1 MIIRRAKK
9 KDIKDLSILFD
20 KYRIFY
26 KQSSDV
32 KNAQSFLKKRMKR
45 KESVIFVAEERD
57 ELIGFTQLFP
67 IFSSVSMKR
76 TWLLNDLYINER
88 SRGIGAATKLL
99 DAVKE
104 FGAETN
110 SKWLLLQ
117 TAANNFTAQKVYEKN
132 GWVKETD
139 ILCRK
144 DIYNHPLFLKNQSI
158 QIGIANMTIT
168 APKNP

>member
-1 MIIRRAKK
+1 MIVRIAKK
-9 KDIKDLSILFD
+9 KDLEVLSVLFD

-26 KQSSDV
+26 KQRSDV
-32 KNAQSFLKKRMKR
+32 DNARSFLKKRMKR

-76 TWLLNDLYINER
+76 TWLLNDLYVNER

-99 DAVKE
+99 DAAKE
-104 FGAETN
+104 FGAETR

-117 TAANNFTAQKVYEKN
+117 TAADNFTAQKVYEKN
-132 GWVKETD
+132 GWIKETD
-139 ILCRK
+139 LFYRK
-144 DIYNHPLFLKNQSI
+144 DI
-158 QIGIANMTIT
+158 
-168 APKNP
+168 

>member
-9 KDIKDLSILFD
+9 KDLEQLSVLFD

-26 KQSSDV
+26 KQDPDM
-32 KNAQSFLKKRMKR
+32 KNAKAFIKKRMKR
-45 KESVIFVAEERD
+45 KESVIFVAEERK

-76 TWLLNDLYINER
+76 TWLLNDLYVNEKAR
-88 SRGIGAATKLL
+88 GKGTASRLLNAA
-99 DAVKE
+99 KE

-117 TAANNFTAQKVYEKN
+117 TAADNFTAQKVYEKN
-132 GWVKETD
+132 GWIKETD
-139 ILCRK
+139 FFYRM
-144 DIYNHPLFLKNQSI
+144 DV
-158 QIGIANMTIT
+158 
-168 APKNP
+168 

>member
-1 MIIRRAKK
+1 MTIRRAKK
-9 KDIKDLSILFD
+9 KDIGDLSVLFD

-26 KQSSDV
+26 KQKPDV
-32 KNAQSFLKKRMKR
+32 ENARSFLKKRMKR

-76 TWLLNDLYINER
+76 TWLLNDLYVNER

-99 DAVKE
+99 DAAKE

-117 TAANNFTAQKVYEKN
+117 TAADNFTAQKVYEKN
-132 GWVKETD
+132 GWIKETD
-139 ILCRK
+139 
-144 DIYNHPLFLKNQSI
+144 LFTWFNI
-158 QIGIANMTIT
+158 F
-168 APKNP
+168 

>member
-1 MIIRRAKK
+1 MTIRRAKK
-9 KDIKDLSILFD
+9 KDIEDLSILFD

-26 KQSSDV
+26 KQGSDV
-32 KNAQSFLKKRMKR
+32 ETARSFLKKRMKR
-45 KESVIFVAEERD
+45 KEAVIFVAEERD

-76 TWLLNDLYINER
+76 TWLLNDLYVNEK

-99 DAVKE
+99 EAAKE
-104 FGAETN
+104 FGVETN

-117 TAANNFTAQKVYEKN
+117 TSADNFTAQKVYEKN

-139 ILCRK
+139 FFYRK
-144 DIYNHPLFLKNQSI
+144 DI
-158 QIGIANMTIT
+158 
-168 APKNP
+168 

>member
-1 MIIRRAKK
+1 MTIRRAKK
-9 KDIKDLSILFD
+9 KDIGDLSVLFD

-26 KQSSDV
+26 KQKPDV
-32 KNAQSFLKKRMKR
+32 ENARSFLKKRMKR

-76 TWLLNDLYINER
+76 TWLLNDLYVNER

-99 DAVKE
+99 DAAKE

-110 SKWLLLQ
+110 SKWLLLE
-117 TAANNFTAQKVYEKN
+117 TAADNFTAQKVYEKN
-132 GWVKETD
+132 GWVRETD
-139 ILCRK
+139 FFYKK
-144 DIYNHPLFLKNQSI
+144 DI
-158 QIGIANMTIT
+158 
-168 APKNP
+168 

>member
-9 KDIKDLSILFD
+9 KDINDLSVLFD

-26 KQSSDV
+26 KQESDV
-32 KNAQSFLKKRMKR
+32 ENARSFLKKRMKR

-57 ELIGFTQLFP
+57 ELIGFAQLFP

-76 TWLLNDLYINER
+76 TWLLNDLYVNER

-99 DAVKE
+99 DAAKE

-117 TAANNFTAQKVYEKN
+117 TAADNFTAQKVYEKN
-132 GWVKETD
+132 GWIKETD
-139 ILCRK
+139 LFYRK
-144 DIYNHPLFLKNQSI
+144 DI
-158 QIGIANMTIT
+158 
-168 APKNP
+168 

>member
-1 MIIRRAKK
+1 MIIRKAKK
-9 KDIKDLSILFD
+9 KDIEQLSVLFD

-26 KQSSDV
+26 KQTGDV
-32 KNAQSFLKKRMKR
+32 ATAKQFLKKRMKR

-67 IFSSVSMKR
+67 IFSSTNMMR

-88 SRGIGAATKLL
+88 SRGMGAASALL
-99 DAVKE
+99 NAAKE

-117 TAANNFTAQKVYEKN
+117 TAADNYTAHKVYEKN
-132 GWVKETD
+132 GWIKETD
-139 ILCRK
+139 IFYRM
-144 DIYNHPLFLKNQSI
+144 DI
-158 QIGIANMTIT
+158 
-168 APKNP
+168 

>member
-9 KDIKDLSILFD
+9 KDIGSLSILFD

-26 KQSSDV
+26 KQQSDV
-32 KNAQSFLKKRMKR
+32 NNARAFLKKRMKR

-76 TWLLNDLYINER
+76 TWLLNDLYVNEK

-99 DAVKE
+99 DAAKD
-104 FGAETN
+104 FGAKTK

-117 TAANNFTAQKVYEKN
+117 TAADNFTAQKVYEKN
-132 GWVKETD
+132 GWVRESD
-139 ILCRK
+139 FFYRK
-144 DIYNHPLFLKNQSI
+144 DI
-158 QIGIANMTIT
+158 
-168 APKNP
+168 